1 MRIEFLKPAFF
12 WLLILIPLLV
22 IYEIFIKS
30 RKKPTVLYSNI
41 QLLKQ
46 FISSRTQILYYFRY
60 IFHLL
65 IFIACVIAL
74 ARPVIPER
82 FTRVKGKGVDII
94 LAMDVSTSMRAI
106 DFQPN
111 NRLFVAKEEAK
122 KFIESRPTDR
132 IGLVIFGGKSYTQCP
147 LTIDHKIL
155 IELLE
160 QIKTGMIEDGT
171 AIGMGI
177 ATSINRLRDS
187 KAKSKV
193 IILLTDGRNN
203 SGEIDPIT
211 AATLA
216 NDLGIKIYPI
226 GVGKEGMSQIPVD
239 HPIYGRQYVSQQ
251 LDIDMNTLNKIA
263 EICGTEKASRAQ
275 NPEQLKEIMQH
286 IDKMEKTEITEKVHY
301 RYYDLFYYFIYAALF
316 LLVLEILYSRFIL
329 KRIP

>member
-1 MRIEFLKPAFF
+1 MRIEFLKPSFF
-12 WLLILIPLLV
+12 WLLLLIPLLV
-22 IYEIFIKS
+22 LYEIFIKS

-41 QLLKQ
+41 HLLHA
-46 FISSRTQILYYFRY
+46 FISGKTQILYYFRY

-65 IFIACVIAL
+65 IFLACVLAL

-111 NRLFVAKEEAK
+111 NRLYVAKEEAK

-132 IGLVIFGGKSYTQCP
+132 IGLVIFGGESYTQCP

-187 KAKSKV
+187 TAKSKV

-211 AATLA
+211 AASLA
-216 NDLGIKIYPI
+216 EDLGIKIYPI
-226 GVGKEGMSQIPVD
+226 GVGKEGVSQIPVD
-239 HPIYGRQYVSQQ
+239 HPVYGRQYVSQQ
-251 LDIDMNTLNKIA
+251 LDIDMETLNKIA
-263 EICGTEKASRAQ
+263 EICGTEEASRAQ
-275 NPEQLKEIMQH
+275 NPEQLTEIMKR
-286 IDKMEKTEITEKVHY
+286 IDSMEKTEISEKVHY
-301 RYYDLFYYFIYAALF
+301 RYYDMFYYLVYIAL
-316 LLVLEILYSRFIL
+316 LLIVLEILYSRFIL